1 MNLPP
6 VFVDNLPEIGG
17 LVDCVDAR
25 ARNQDQ
31 HLVLYIDLEGENL
44 SRDGTLYLLTLLICS
59 SNHPALTYI
68 VDIHTLGSS
77 AFSTV
82 GKLGKSLKDVLESS
96 TIPKVFFDVRND
108 SDALY
113 CHYGIGLNSVLDIQ
127 LMESA
132 SRPGRRAFVS
142 GLAKCIADLPDG
154 GEKGSYLFSKM
165 RGDVLWNPDKGGNY
179 KVFTDRP
186 LSKDIIRYCVSDVLC
201 LPALYDKY
209 NREIPGWKKLIAE
222 ESQKRVAQSQKK
234 DYQPHGREKAR
245 SPWTREQNKMIDSW
259 ITPAPKV
266 HAPDHFDSDDDFQR
280 QLRDESFLDDISDD
294 EFERDYWDE
303 SILDEIFDESAR
315 Y

>member
-1 MNLPP
+1 MSSSRGKSEICFIKLASWLLGKHISEQYLKTTKMTIELI
-6 VFVDNLPEIGG
+6 FVDTLPEIGG

-44 SRDGTLYLLTLLICS
+44 SRDGTLSLLTLLVCS
-59 SNHPALTYI
+59 SKHPKLTFI

-82 GKLGKSLKDVLESS
+82 GKFGKSLKDILESS
-96 TIPKVFFDVRND
+96 TTPKVFFDVRND

-113 CHYGIGLNSVLDIQ
+113 CHYGIGLKGVMDIQ

-142 GLAKCIADLPDG
+142 GLAKCIADLPS
-154 GEKGSYLFSKM
+154 GEQQDWFVLNKSKG
-165 RGDVLWNPDKGGNY
+165 DALWNHDKGGSY

-186 LSKDIIRYCVSDVLC
+186 LSKDIIRYCVGDVLC
-201 LPALYDKY
+201 LPALYAKY
-209 NREIPGWKKLIAE
+209 YREIPGWKKLIAE

-245 SPWTREQNKMIDSW
+245 SPWTREQNKLIDSW
-259 ITPAPKV
+259 ITPAP
-266 HAPDHFDSDDDFQR
+266 PTMMT
-280 QLRDESFLDDISDD
+280 L
-294 EFERDYWDE
+294 
-303 SILDEIFDESAR
+303 
-315 Y
+315 